1 MSKIQKSTRHTV
13 RHTEINAGGEGNFIS
28 LELDSVERCPSRKPE
43 KNKESI
49 RERL

>member
-1 MSKIQKSTRHTV
+1 
-13 RHTEINAGGEGNFIS
+13 